1 MGQCLIKCEC
11 RIMNV
16 ECGMRNDECGNTKY
30 STESMTQSDAGLRP
44 HSAFNIQHSA
54 LKNKMLIVIAGPTAS
69 GKTAFAIKV
78 AKALGTVILSA
89 DSRQFYK
96 EMSIGTAA
104 PTEEELSQAKHYF
117 VHHIS
122 IEDKYDVADYERD
135 ALQLLGELFKT
146 HDTVVMTGGS
156 GLFIDAVCNG
166 IDAMPDVEPEI
177 REKVQKLFDEGGLKA
192 IQDEVHRLDSDYYA
206 IVDQQNPRRLQRALE
221 ICYQTGKPF
230 SSFRSGNT
238 VKRDFDI
245 KKYAILWDRQ
255 QLIERIDKRVDMMM
269 EQGLLNEAKAL
280 YPKRDLN
287 ALNTV
292 GYKELF
298 AYFDGSCSLKEAVE
312 QIKIHTRQYAKRQMT
327 WLRKDT
333 SYQWVTTDD
342 LEEVI
347 RQTKPFKK
355 A

>member
-1 MGQCLIKCEC
+1 MK
-11 RIMNV
+11 
-16 ECGMRNDECGNTKY
+16 T
-30 STESMTQSDAGLRP
+30 
-44 HSAFNIQHSA
+44 
-54 LKNKMLIVIAGPTAS
+54 LIVIAGPTAS
-69 GKTAFAIKV
+69 GKTAFAIEM
-78 AKALGTVILSA
+78 AKTLNTVILSA

-135 ALQLLGELFKT
+135 AIALLDELFKT
-146 HDTVVMTGGS
+146 RDAVIMTGGS

-166 IDAMPDVEPEI
+166 IDAMPDVQPEI
-177 REKVQKLFDEGGLKA
+177 REKAQKLYDEGGLKA
-192 IQDEVHRLDSDYYA
+192 LQDEVQRLDPEFYEL
-206 IVDQQNPRRLQRALE
+206 VDQQNPRRLQRALE
-221 ICYQTGKPF
+221 VCYQTGQPF
-230 SSFRSGNT
+230 SSFRSGNA
-238 VKRDFDI
+238 VQRDFAI

-255 QLIERIDKRVDMMM
+255 QLIERIDKRVDLMM
-269 EQGLLNEAKAL
+269 EQGLLAEAKAL
-280 YPKRDLN
+280 YPKRHLN

-298 AYFDGSCSLKEAVE
+298 AYFDGQCTLAEAVE

-327 WLRKDT
+327 CLRKDT
-333 SYQWVTTDD
+333 SYQWIMPEDFDNTVSA
-342 LEEVI
+342 L
-347 RQTKPFKK
+347 RQEM